1 MFFFSLSRKKKKKKT
16 SWGRHINSGKAWAA
30 LNQKTCIVP
39 SALVWEPF
47 QYVMKESCR
56 LGMFAGPLIAT
67 FSVKPFFFSPFPPLF
82 NDKKPE
88 FAVQM
93 KQALRESD
101 SLWTTLHIPSHHY
114 IRQHNPISGWWA
126 AKVGSLPG
134 RRFHG
139 SQPPKVMRFSANSM
153 KSGLNFGSKLDN
165 SCLRSI
171 SRMVYG
177 NALHI
182 WQSIMWPYGWDFV
195 MVPTETWKAALVLT
209 FFLISYMAQKM
220 VDLNTWL

>member
-1 MFFFSLSRKKKKKKT
+1 
-16 SWGRHINSGKAWAA
+16 
-30 LNQKTCIVP
+30 
-39 SALVWEPF
+39 
-47 QYVMKESCR
+47 MKESCR
-56 LGMFAGPLIAT
+56 LGMFTRPLIAT
-67 FSVKPFFFSPFPPLF
+67 FRRKAPFFFFSSTLPPPLF

-93 KQALRESD
+93 KQALQESD
-101 SLWTTLHIPSHHY
+101 SLWTTLHIPRHHY
-114 IRQHNPISGWWA
+114 IRQHNSISGCWA
-126 AKVGSLPG
+126 EKVGSLPG

-153 KSGLNFGSKLDN
+153 KSGLNFGYKLDN

-182 WQSIMWPYGWDFV
+182 WQSIM
-195 MVPTETWKAALVLT
+195 
-209 FFLISYMAQKM
+209 
-220 VDLNTWL
+220 